1 MVNKRKDSES
11 KDFIKSLEEIIV
23 KIPLRRWTEKSTLFD
38 DHRISGPDY
47 YSPSCSSSSDDDDY
61 DGFSDSPSMDF
72 WDRRVF
78 ERDEFFTYTTKV
90 DNYVLKIEGCR
101 KYSRVTKGYDE
112 YISKPGKFETIELI
126 IEGPEN
132 ISGTYDASEGIR
144 LFFIDL
150 FQRYSEYKKQLKV
163 QEKKREEESLR
174 REQQKIQKA
183 LKKSLK

>member
-1 MVNKRKDSES
+1 MN
-11 KDFIKSLEEIIV
+11 FLL
-23 KIPLRRWTEKSTLFD
+23 IPQRWITMCL
-38 DHRISGPDY
+38 
-47 YSPSCSSSSDDDDY
+47 
-61 DGFSDSPSMDF
+61 
-72 WDRRVF
+72 
-78 ERDEFFTYTTKV
+78 
-90 DNYVLKIEGCR
+90 IEGCR

-163 QEKKREEESLR
+163 QEKKQEEESLR
-174 REQQKIQKA
+174 ENNRKYKR
-183 LKKSLK
+183 LSRNL

>member
-61 DGFSDSPSMDF
+61 D
-72 WDRRVF
+72 
-78 ERDEFFTYTTKV
+78 
-90 DNYVLKIEGCR
+90 
-101 KYSRVTKGYDE
+101 E

-126 IEGPEN
+126 IEGPEK

-163 QEKKREEESLR
+163 QEKKRGEESLR